1 LSFTVTA
8 ILIFTKKLFS
18 GNRTAT
24 YFKNYVLYIIAKF
37 IFLIIFKLFFRLK
50 VTSQQ
55 NMSQNGPFFI
65 VVNHS
70 SLLDPIILEIPVKPK
85 VIFIAAAY
93 LFKINWLGYL
103 LGIAN
108 TIPIHR
114 KNNKNSIKSTKK
126 ALKILEQGGVLG
138 IFPEGGVDRQ
148 KDNLP
153 IKAGAAYLAT
163 KVGVPVVP
171 VKLKGADKVL
181 PRGVK
186 FIRSF
191 NKIEVE
197 IKKPIYCPKRSNLNK
212 EIIRNIVES
221 YIREIY

>member
-1 LSFTVTA
+1 MF
-8 ILIFTKKLFS
+8 
-18 GNRTAT
+18 
-24 YFKNYVLYIIAKF
+24 YIIAKI
-37 IFLIIFKLFFRLK
+37 IFLIIFKLFFRLN

-126 ALKILEQGGVLG
+126 ALKILKQGGVLG

-153 IKAGAAYLAT
+153 IKAGAAFLAT
-163 KVGVPVVP
+163 SVGVPIVP
-171 VKLKGADKVL
+171 IRIKGADKAL
-181 PRGVK
+181 PRGAK
-186 FIRSF
+186 FIRSL

-197 IKKPIYCPKRSNLNK
+197 IKKPIFCSRHTNKNK
-212 EIIRNIVES
+212 EIIKRVVES
-221 YIREIY
+221 YVKEIY